1 MAEIIWAQWGYDLMN
16 LCRYIYNGQQV
27 YTYDSAS
34 SLEDEWGYAVDTVA
48 NADVGETAFQLL
60 DKLVLGSNG
69 SLVVKPMM
77 LDTGN
82 GFKAGITFG
91 DVSRVGNVYEV
102 AVKGLF
108 TQAPF
113 IDVFGAL
120 TNAAGYDVE
129 ANKLAQLGA
138 DVLSNLLNKE
148 VTPEETAEYKV
159 NMYAEKNPDAPAGD
173 DNEIITHIDETVAQ
187 SILNSMAS
195 LNMFEGTEIVE
206 PIGDN
211 IHAVNV
217 DTPAIPNITMLWNTV
232 NTWGIEALNHLS
244 AQETDRA
251 GFLWEYAANYI
262 RQNIIPTIETPD
274 NGIVVMKWSGG
285 NIFRSDP
292 YFKFEIGYVPSYAA
306 LDQYRS
312 VADNIYFCIKQDTY
326 TPDPG
331 TASAFDLIQSYTI
344 WRKNN
349 GAWSDPT
356 NPTYQ
361 ANPAGVVAQ
370 AQYTMKYAANVGASG
385 FYFTGSNARQ
395 WYARYNPSTDEKEI
409 FEIDIN
415 NLPSGVNFSTNLAI
429 PCGLKAIASRA
440 GTGGFDIY
448 VSNAFNE
455 MSGSVDITVQDGAQ
469 PATKEQH
476 DIDNWGYWLPRIY
489 HGIDEQTG
497 DATIVQHIPIDITN
511 TKDVAD
517 TLSVPQE
524 IAQAGV
530 NAIPMG
536 ASYADSIAVP
546 GSIDWL
552 REMGLITVP
561 SIADKDKAI
570 TIADEGA
577 PTPTPTPIVP
587 VLPPEITAQ
596 RLYTVHSVSQT
607 EINNL
612 GAYLWSTDFISLI
625 TNMFNAPIDAVIG
638 LHTLYYGGSL
648 PLGSNEV
655 IKLGAVLAQ
664 SATVTCTGT
673 RVNNQFMKFDCG
685 SVAIPEYYGNVEDY
699 AGYSK
704 CEIFLPF
711 IGFRE
716 LDINEIMGGSVYVR
730 YGIDIFTGACV
741 ATIGVMRDGVSNA
754 LYAYEGNCAIQQP
767 VTSADYSRLISGII
781 SAGIAV
787 AAGAASGGAGA
798 AIGAASLLSGHKITY
813 PRSGG
818 LTANAGACLQ
828 KQPYII
834 IKRPKAY
841 DASNYPAF
849 YGNVTNWTVTLGQCH
864 GYTRVKDVHIDQV
877 ACTDAEKDEILTLLK
892 QGVIF

>member
-1 MAEIIWAQWGYDLMN
+1 MAEIIWAEWGYDLMN
-16 LCRYIYNGQQV
+16 LCRYIYNGQQ
-27 YTYDSAS
+27 TYSYDDAT
-34 SLEDEWGYAVDTVA
+34 SLEQEWGYAVDAVA
-48 NADVGETAFQLL
+48 NADISVVL
-60 DKLVLGSNG
+60 DAVIATSNANNLVI
-69 SLVVKPMM
+69 KPMM
-77 LDTGN
+77 IDTGN

-91 DVSRVGNVYEV
+91 DVSRVGTVYEV
-102 AVKGLF
+102 ALKGLF

-120 TNAAGYDVE
+120 TNAAGYDIE
-129 ANKLAQLGA
+129 ANRLAQIGA
-138 DVLSNLLNKE
+138 DVLGDILGRE
-148 VTPEETAEYKV
+148 VSVSELPNYKV
-159 NMYAEKNPDAPAGD
+159 NVYAEKEGGGGGGGADE
-173 DNEIITHIDETVAQ
+173 DNEIITHINEEVAQ
-187 SILNSMAS
+187 TILDSMANCD
-195 LNMFEGTEIVE
+195 LFQGTEITE
-206 PIGDN
+206 DLGTN
-211 IHAVNV
+211 IHAVDV
-217 DTPAIPNITMLWNTV
+217 DPVAPTIPDINTIWYETGLWITRIMNTSV
-232 NTWGIEALNHLS
+232 IYDRNAELMVEAMNLFHTTIL
-244 AQETDRA
+244 
-251 GFLWEYAANYI
+251 
-262 RQNIIPTIETPD
+262 PTIELPET
-274 NGIVVMKWSGG
+274 GIVVFTER
-285 NIFRSDP
+285 I
-292 YFKFEIGYVPSYAA
+292 YGYTQYDSPRVEWALGYIPSYDAI
-306 LDQYRS
+306 DQYQS
-312 VADNIYFCIKQDTY
+312 NKNNIYFTIVKRDIYDTSIKDTY
-326 TPDPG
+326 
-331 TASAFDLIQSYTI
+331 QI

-349 GAWSDPT
+349 GAWS
-356 NPTYQ
+356 NP
-361 ANPAGVVAQ
+361 ANPQRLTPGYSQEQYKIQVMPNSNYPRYAGQTIRAWESHYDSTEGQMVIDEISDPSVGTTAASYLFVVAGIFAHKASTGGVV
-370 AQYTMKYAANVGASG
+370 G
-385 FYFTGSNARQ
+385 F
-395 WYARYNPSTDEKEI
+395 
-409 FEIDIN
+409 
-415 NLPSGVNFSTNLAI
+415 
-429 PCGLKAIASRA
+429 
-440 GTGGFDIY
+440 
-448 VSNAFNE
+448 SNAFNE
-455 MSGSVDITVQDGAQ
+455 MSGNINVTVQEGAES
-469 PATKEQH
+469 ATKENH
-476 DIDNWGYWLPRIY
+476 DIDNWGTWLPRIY
-489 HGIDEQTG
+489 HGIDEDTG
-497 DATIVQHIPIDITN
+497 DISTVRNIPIDITN

-517 TLSVPQE
+517 VLSVPQAL
-524 IAQAGV
+524 AQAGV
-530 NAIPMG
+530 EAIPMG

-546 GSIDWL
+546 GTIDWL

-664 SATVTCTGT
+664 SETVTCTGT
-673 RVNNQFMKFDCG
+673 RVTNQFMKFDCG

-781 SAGIAV
+781 SAGIAI

-864 GYTRVKDVHIDQV
+864 GYTRIKDVHLDNV
-877 ACTDAEKDEILTLLK
+877 ACTDAEKDEILSLLK